1 MLMTVKLRWI
11 VLSTTLFATA
21 ANAQVVTSHGTVLGQ
36 SCYLQTRISGDNSR
50 ALETCTLALERDLM
64 GANDRAATFDNRGV
78 ILDRMQR
85 LEEADADFLKA
96 ISLRPDL
103 GDAYV
108 NRGAIQIKKKQYD
121 AALALTERGIGLGT
135 SLPYL
140 AEYNRA
146 LALQLLGRNREAYEG
161 YRKALALEP
170 GFVQAAERLKDFSV
184 VRRPAAPVTN

>member
-1 MLMTVKLRWI
+1 MTTKIRWI
-11 VLSTTLFATA
+11 ALSTIFFATA
-21 ANAQVVTSHGTVLGQ
+21 ASAQVVMTHGTVLGQ
-36 SCYLQTRISGDNSR
+36 SCYLQTRINGDAVR

-85 LEEADADFLKA
+85 LEEAQADFDKA
-96 ISLRPDL
+96 IALRPDL

-108 NRGAIQIKKKQYD
+108 NRGAVLIKKKLYGD
-121 AALALTERGIGLGT
+121 ALAQIERGMTLGT
-135 SLPYL
+135 SFPFI

-161 YRKALALEP
+161 YHKVLVLEP
-170 GFVQAAERLKDFSV
+170 NFGPATERLKDFSV
-184 VRRPAAPVTN
+184 VRRSAAPVTN

>member
-1 MLMTVKLRWI
+1 MTKQICWI

-36 SCYLQTRISGDNSR
+36 SCYLQTRISGDNNR
-50 ALETCTLALERDLM
+50 ALEICTLALERDLM
-64 GANDRAATFDNRGV
+64 GANDRAATYDNRGV

-85 LEEADADFLKA
+85 LEEAEADFDKA
-96 ISLRPDL
+96 IALRPDL

-108 NRGAIQIKKKQYD
+108 NRGAVLIKKKQYGD
-121 AALALTERGIGLGT
+121 ALAQIERGIGFGT
-135 SLPYL
+135 SFPYI

-184 VRRPAAPVTN
+184 VRRPVAPVTN

>member
-1 MLMTVKLRWI
+1 MTIKLRWI
-11 VLSTTLFATA
+11 VPSAIMFATA
-21 ANAQVVTSHGTVLGQ
+21 ANAQVVMTHGTVLGQ
-36 SCYLQTRISGDNSR
+36 SCYLQTRINGDSIR

-85 LEEADADFLKA
+85 LDEAEADFDKA
-96 ISLRPDL
+96 IALRPDL

-108 NRGAIQIKKKQYD
+108 NRGAVLIKRKQYGD
-121 AALALTERGIGLGT
+121 ALSQIERGIGFGT
-135 SLPYL
+135 SFPYI

-146 LALQLLGRNREAYEG
+146 LALQFLGRNREAYDG
-161 YRKALALEP
+161 YHKVLALEP
-170 GFVQAAERLKDFSV
+170 GFAQATERLKDFSV